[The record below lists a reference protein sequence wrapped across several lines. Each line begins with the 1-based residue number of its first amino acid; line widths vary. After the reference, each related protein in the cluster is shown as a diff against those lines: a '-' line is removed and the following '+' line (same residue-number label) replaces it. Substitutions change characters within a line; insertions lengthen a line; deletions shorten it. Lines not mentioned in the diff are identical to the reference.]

1 MLSEVHSLIFKHPVW
16 QGWSNPSLT
25 LLLSCCVLQVAF
37 DPLDGS
43 SIFSANFA
51 VGSIF
56 GIWPG
61 STPLGQTGRHQAAA
75 AYSIYGPRT
84 LLVVA
89 VPTAAAA
96 AGGSCSALNGQQQ
109 QEGQPLQQPSCSGQQ
124 QQQHPSQQFDVLE
137 FALSEGKGWKLRQV
151 FNKLGNVKN
160 IAPANIKAAKD
171 NAVYEQLV
179 LTWINKG
186 CKLRYSGGMVPDVHH
201 LIQKVGRKAGL
212 SGCSCC
218 LSAL

>member
-1 MLSEVHSLIFKHPVW
+1 
-16 QGWSNPSLT
+16 
-25 LLLSCCVLQVAF
+25 LQVAF

-61 STPLGQTGRHQAAA
+61 STPLGQTGRDQAAA

-84 LLVVA
+84 LLVIA
-89 VPTAAAA
+89 VPTSSAAA
-96 AGGSCSALNGQQQ
+96 AGGSCSAANGQQQ
-109 QEGQPLQQPSCSGQQ
+109 QQQQDQQPQQQQQQSCSG

-137 FALSEGKGWKLRQV
+137 FALSEGKGWKLRHV
-151 FNKLGNVKN
+151 YSKLGNVKN

-171 NAVYEQLV
+171 NAVYEKLV
-179 LTWINKG
+179 LQWISKG

-201 LIQKVGRKAGL
+201 LIQKVRGQGWLCHWERD
-212 SGCSCC
+212 GCV
-218 LSAL
+218 LYVGGWAELAVALTYA